1 VGKRQGCK
9 KTQGKSQSQENIRVG
24 GTWKILEVERV
35 SLINVI
41 AKRNP
46 FYLENDRFTHAILF
60 ITSICKFSQHIPMI
74 VKIV

>member
-9 KTQGKSQSQENIRVG
+9 KTQGKSQSQENIRIG
-24 GTWKILEVERV
+24 GTWEILEVEGV

-41 AKRNP
+41 AKGNP

-60 ITSICKFSQHIPMI
+60 LTSICKFSQHILMI